1 MPERFSP
8 VGVVELMLELVRM
21 AVTITPQWIVPK
33 GITETRAA
41 VIGVVSII
49 AMASG
54 GLSGEDAEQLTQLLI
69 GILCTCGLLY
79 FSYIEL
85 INPSITVSDRLFTT
99 LVALIVASVGLREF
113 QYRFRG
119 KSPPSG
125 EAHEHGHD
133 GNGPGNGG

>member
-1 MPERFSP
+1 
-8 VGVVELMLELVRM
+8 MLDLVRM
-21 AVTITPQWIVPK
+21 VSNSIPHWIVPRTV
-33 GITETRAA
+33 GDTR
-41 VIGVVSII
+41 VTILGVVSVI
-49 AMASG
+49 AMAS
-54 GLSGEDAEQLTQLLI
+54 SGISSEDAEQLTQLLI

-119 KSPPSG
+119 RDPPSG
-125 EAHEHGHD
+125 D
-133 GNGPGNGG
+133 GQSPPKEGDGPGDGGR

>member
-1 MPERFSP
+1 
-8 VGVVELMLELVRM
+8 MLDLVR
-21 AVTITPQWIVPK
+21 IVMNSSSIPHWVV
-33 GITETRAA
+33 TRALGDIQA
-41 VIGVVSII
+41 TIISVLSII
-49 AMASG
+49 AMTSRG
-54 GLSGEDAEQLTQLLI
+54 ISSEDAEQLTQLLI

-119 KSPPSG
+119 QNPPSG
-125 EAHEHGHD
+125 DSGDQAQEGD
-133 GNGPGNGG
+133 GPGDGG

>member
-1 MPERFSP
+1 
-8 VGVVELMLELVRM
+8 MLELVRM
-21 AVTITPQWIVPK
+21 VSNAIPHWIVPR
-33 GITETRAA
+33 TPSDTRATI
-41 VIGVVSII
+41 VGVVSVI

-54 GLSGEDAEQLTQLLI
+54 SMNSDDLEQLTQLLI

-113 QYRFRG
+113 QYRFR
-119 KSPPSG
+119 SREPPSG
-125 EAHEHGHD
+125 GGHEQVHEGD
-133 GNGPGNGG
+133 GPGGGNQ